1 MSESGVHAHAP
12 HEEAVHH
19 ASEGKN
25 HTLNQWVAIFTA
37 LLAAL
42 GAIVSYQG
50 SHLMNE
56 VLLYKNEAVLKK
68 THATDEWNYYQAVS
82 TKQHLMELAHDLAPA
97 DKQAG
102 IVAKITKYQGQKT
115 EIKARADALEAA
127 SNKANE
133 ESDRLNRP
141 HTGMARSLIFL
152 QIAISLASITAL
164 TGRRWLFGV
173 AMLSALIGVGLW
185 VTALGWVAA

>member
-19 ASEGKN
+19 ATEGGN

-56 VLLYKNEAVLKK
+56 VLLFKNEAVLKK
-68 THATDEWNYYQAVS
+68 THASDQWNYYQAVS
-82 TKQHLMELAHDLAPA
+82 TKQHLMELAGDLSPSARQA
-97 DKQAG
+97 DIAS
-102 IVAKITKYQGQKT
+102 KIAKYQEQKT
-115 EIKARADALEAA
+115 QIKAKADSLEAA
-127 SNKANE
+127 SNQADA
-133 ESDRLNRP
+133 ESARLNRP

-164 TGRRWLFGV
+164 TGRKWLFGV
-173 AMLSALIGVGLW
+173 AMLSALAGVGLW
-185 VTALGWVAA
+185 VLALGWVAA

>member
-19 ASEGKN
+19 AAESGN

-42 GAIVSYQG
+42 GAVVSYQG

-56 VLLYKNEAVLKK
+56 VLLFKNEAVLKK
-68 THATDEWNYYQAVS
+68 THASDQWNYYQAVS
-82 TKQHLMELAHDLAPA
+82 TKQHLMELAGDLSPPER
-97 DKQAG
+97 QPG
-102 IVAKITKYQGQKT
+102 IATKIAKYQEQKAQ
-115 EIKARADALEAA
+115 IKAKADSLEAA
-127 SNKANE
+127 SSRADA
-133 ESDRLNRP
+133 ESERLNRP

-164 TGRRWLFGV
+164 TGRKWLF
-173 AMLSALIGVGLW
+173 AAAILSAFAGVGLW
-185 VTALGWVAA
+185 VLALGWVAA

>member
-12 HEEAVHH
+12 HEEALEHLTE
-19 ASEGKN
+19 SKN

-37 LLAAL
+37 LLAAF

-50 SHLMNE
+50 SQLMNE
-56 VLLYKNEAVLKK
+56 VLLHKNEAVLKK
-68 THATDEWNYYQAVS
+68 AHATDEWNYYQAVS
-82 TKQHLMELAHDLAPA
+82 TKQHLMELARDLAPL

-102 IVAKITKYQGQKT
+102 IAAKITKYDGQKT
-115 EIKARADALEAA
+115 QIKARADALEAA

-133 ESDRLNRP
+133 TSDRLNRP

-164 TGRRWLFGV
+164 TGRKWLFGV
-173 AMLSALIGVGLW
+173 AVLSALAGVGLW
-185 VTALGWVAA
+185 LTALGWVAG